1 MTLLIRKIKLKTNSY
16 ENKIDAV
23 PKMML
28 FKKYTKCIKERIPTL
43 YQESCGIRIYN
54 RYLIFAALLLQNVI
68 PNRKN
73 RGYRKSIND
82 SFFKDCCKTKSN

>member
-16 ENKIDAV
+16 ENKKDAV

-54 RYLIFAALLLQNVI
+54 II
-68 PNRKN
+68 
-73 RGYRKSIND
+73 GI
-82 SFFKDCCKTKSN
+82 